1 MSNWWSEVLR
11 CPICGASTEQVEN
24 SLFCVGARRHC
35 FDFASAGY
43 VNLAL
48 SRAAGGDD
56 ATLIASRISFLSG
69 DFYRP
74 IADKT
79 LALLER
85 YAPGGTVLDAGCG
98 EGYYSC
104 HMARNGARVIGLD
117 LSKNGVKHA
126 AKQAKKEALPSL
138 FGVAGIF
145 ELPIADASLDAV
157 VSLFAPVAE
166 EEFLRVLKPGGV
178 LIVAGAGPRHLFSLK
193 QVLYDTPY
201 ENDARADLPQKMSL
215 LESECLR
222 FDMSLN
228 ARSLQDLFSM
238 TPYFY
243 RTSLEG
249 KQRLAA
255 LEALEVNAEVEF
267 AVYQKA

>member
-1 MSNWWSEVLR
+1 M
-11 CPICGASTEQVEN
+11 T
-24 SLFCVGARRHC
+24 
-35 FDFASAGY
+35 
-43 VNLAL
+43 
-48 SRAAGGDD
+48 
-56 ATLIASRISFLSG
+56 
-69 DFYRP
+69 
-74 IADKT
+74 
-79 LALLER
+79 
-85 YAPGGTVLDAGCG
+85 
-98 EGYYSC
+98 
-104 HMARNGARVIGLD
+104 
-117 LSKNGVKHA
+117 
-126 AKQAKKEALPSL
+126 
-138 FGVAGIF
+138 
-145 ELPIADASLDAV
+145 
-157 VSLFAPVAE
+157 PVAE

-178 LIVAGAGPRHLFSLK
+178 LVLAGAGPRHLFSLK